1 MMNGFRRFWN
11 KTCKD
16 SISKESPLSALI
28 KKEYMMG
35 HAGLVKLDR
44 NYFKTH
50 VLELAEE
57 YLHSVP
63 ALTIE
68 DEERL
73 RLANIEQAGKMGQM
87 QDERDAEIAELKR
100 MLAELARRI
109 EEEAAGEKRTRKKK
123 PASRAQSRKSTR

>member
-1 MMNGFRRFWN
+1 MNGFRRFWN
-11 KTCKD
+11 KACKE
-16 SISKESPLSALI
+16 SLSGESPLSALI

-63 ALTIE
+63 ALTIS
-68 DEERL
+68 DAERL
-73 RLANIEQAGKMGQM
+73 RLENARQAEAIGHM
-87 QDERDAEIAELKR
+87 QDERDAEIAGLRRTVE
-100 MLAELARRI
+100 ELARRM
-109 EEEAAGEKRTRKKK
+109 ESLREGGGGRHE
-123 PASRAQSRKSTR
+123 